1 MQYLGHKF
9 YYVEF
14 FKMRRIRKKR
24 EKLELIN
31 KLKQQINKLLDIDI
45 PMTTKEDLKSIRT
58 TDSKPSS
65 I

>member
-31 KLKQQINKLLDIDI
+31 KLK
-45 PMTTKEDLKSIRT
+45 
-58 TDSKPSS
+58 
-65 I
+65 